1 MTEAKIVILWH
12 WLDPLRKKGLRK
24 GMIIMVVHPR
34 GLGRTL
40 QLWAAD
46 LKVL

>member
-1 MTEAKIVILWH
+1 MTESKMVILWH

-24 GMIIMVVHPR
+24 GMSIMVVHPR

-40 QLWAAD
+40 HT
-46 LKVL
+46 VGS